1 MQGALLTSML
11 IGLIFGS
18 AIGGLILML
27 LAKTIGKIR
36 NAGYGNSFLVCFI
49 ASAIYYLILYFIG
62 SDAARMGFAG
72 LLIFNIIILSISY
85 IMVGKFVW
93 KCEWMQSVKANII
106 WIIAYSILIGY
117 LFAQF

>member
-1 MQGALLTSML
+1 ML
-11 IGLIFGS
+11 IGLVLGS

-85 IMVGKFVW
+85 IVVGKFVW

-117 LFAQF
+117 LFGQL